1 MPKDMNSPVVPG
13 SGWRS
18 VLIVTWFAVFAC
30 MLAIA
35 VSSKTIGR
43 PVWWL
48 GPSTRPTPIVAVAIP
63 IVLVFAPLATAMR
76 APRHSVRTSL
86 TCAVLLILNAL
97 PDAPDR
103 IAVAVGAGTVGMA
116 ALLATIGVMVGQR
129 QYR

>member
-1 MPKDMNSPVVPG
+1 MHQADHTPVLPG

-35 VSSKTIGR
+35 VSSRTIGR

-48 GPSTRPTPIVAVAIP
+48 GPSTRPAPLAAVAIP

-76 APRHSVRTSL
+76 APRHCVRTSL
-86 TCAVLLILNAL
+86 VCAILLIVNAL
-97 PDAPDR
+97 PDVPDR
-103 IAVAVGAGTVGMA
+103 FAVAIGAGTVGAA